1 MQTANIDIVGGETK
15 FFDSIVGSITSGKQV
30 DRWVGNSQVLQD
42 VKNTF
47 FDGDADQFSS
57 ELQKFV
63 NHFGMSSED
72 VKNLRVSALIGQLMG
87 KTEDAS
93 ILDQL
98 QGLAGAAK
106 QLGVE
111 GQKAVSLGWSKS
123 GGSNPKDAG

>member
-1 MQTANIDIVGGETK
+1 
-15 FFDSIVGSITSGKQV
+15 
-30 DRWVGNSQVLQD
+30 
-42 VKNTF
+42 
-47 FDGDADQFSS
+47 
-57 ELQKFV
+57 
-63 NHFGMSSED
+63 MSSED
-72 VKNLRVSALIGQLMG
+72 VKNLSVSALIGQLMG